1 MVYLGLACWVNI
13 TVDVILKYFSYF
25 FSQKIGSDISYKLSP
40 KETICM
46 KCLILFPGKSK
57 KNILNLLS
65 AEIARNMLSVKGLN

>member
-1 MVYLGLACWVNI
+1 MLGKYYSRCHSE
-13 TVDVILKYFSYF
+13 ILFLF